1 MKESQYSVEPN
12 RARHLSIWLLR
23 CWCYKA
29 GESTGTQM
37 HEPGDIWSL
46 SITIRSHLYPHR
58 AFHTSSISST
68 GSTQCTYSLFENM
81 KSMYTKGKGQ
91 GNQFR
96 WERLDS
102 VTMTASGWCRHNVP
116 AAEPNFYKPNVK
128 TEALLNGVNGGED
141 QLSTALLSRKKLQN
155 AMIKHF
161 LTHVSALL
169 LSNCVSL
176 LFPESIFLW
185 SHFCLFQRKTITT
198 TKRVMQ
204 MSPHPTCVDA
214 PFQYALYDL
223 ALAVW
228 LHKIIINMLL

>member
-1 MKESQYSVEPN
+1 MLQS
-12 RARHLSIWLLR
+12 RWIHRDTDAWTWRHLKFVH
-23 CWCYKA
+23 YN
-29 GESTGTQM
+29 
-37 HEPGDIWSL
+37 PVPSL
-46 SITIRSHLYPHR
+46 SPQGFPYLLHFLNRKPSMHIQLVW
-58 AFHTSSISST
+58 
-68 GSTQCTYSLFENM
+68 NM
-81 KSMYTKGKGQ
+81 KSMYAKGNGQ

-96 WERLDS
+96 WEHLDS
-102 VTMTASGWCRHNVP
+102 VTMTTSGWCRHNVP
-116 AAEPNFYKPNVK
+116 AAEPNFYKPNVR

-161 LTHVSALL
+161 LTHVSALF

-176 LFPESIFLW
+176 LSPQSIFLW

-198 TKRVMQ
+198 TKRLMQ
-204 MSPHPTCVDA
+204 MSPHPTCIDA

-228 LHKIIINMLL
+228 LHKIIIDMLL